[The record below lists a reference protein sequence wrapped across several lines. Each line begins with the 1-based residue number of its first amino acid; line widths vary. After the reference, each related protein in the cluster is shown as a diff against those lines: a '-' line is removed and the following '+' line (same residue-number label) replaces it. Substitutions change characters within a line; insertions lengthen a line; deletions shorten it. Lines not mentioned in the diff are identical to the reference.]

1 MALMTVHNHNEQ
13 GKDYRSQPRWS
24 AGKKTDAVLR
34 LPRGASLEELS
45 RELEV
50 EAHRLAGW
58 RDGVEALWI
67 LTRVRRS
74 RSQPGQQVRSAPPGQ
89 PDPATSPPSHSSHPR
104 PPQGRSRAVDD
115 LPGDGR

>member
-13 GKDYRSQPRWS
+13 SKDYRSQPRWS

-34 LPRGASLEELS
+34 LPRGASLEELL

-50 EAHRLAGW
+50 EVHRLAGW

-74 RSQPGQQVRSAPPGQ
+74 GSRPGQQIWSAPHSQ
-89 PDPATSPPSHSSHPR
+89 PDPATSPPSRSRHPGL
-104 PPQGRSRAVDD
+104 PQGGSCAVDD
-115 LPGDGR
+115 LPGDGW

>member
-13 GKDYRSQPRWS
+13 SKDYRSQPRWS

-34 LPRGASLEELS
+34 LPHGASLEELL

-50 EAHRLAGW
+50 EAHRLAAW

-67 LTRVRRS
+67 LTRMRRS
-74 RSQPGQQVRSAPPGQ
+74 RSRPGQQIWSAPPGQ
-89 PDPATSPPSHSSHPR
+89 PDPATSPPSRSRHPR
-104 PPQGRSRAVDD
+104 LPQGGSCAVDD
-115 LPGDGR
+115 LAGDGR

>member
-13 GKDYRSQPRWS
+13 SKDYRSQPRWS

-34 LPRGASLEELS
+34 LPHGASLEELL

-50 EAHRLAGW
+50 EVHRLAGW

-74 RSQPGQQVRSAPPGQ
+74 GSRPGQQIWSAPPGQ
-89 PDPATSPPSHSSHPR
+89 PDPATSPPSRSRHPR
-104 PPQGRSRAVDD
+104 LPQGGSCAVDD
-115 LPGDGR
+115 LAGDGR